1 MLGLRKNHDHEIA
14 SGLWRLLWTI
24 SWMAAMLRAGAM
36 IPLASAAMT
45 ELIECCNQ
53 GDDDDD
59 ERAQYDDHGEYA
71 TYKSE
76 AMHEAETGEK

>member
-1 MLGLRKNHDHEIA
+1 
-14 SGLWRLLWTI
+14 
-24 SWMAAMLRAGAM
+24 MLRAGAM